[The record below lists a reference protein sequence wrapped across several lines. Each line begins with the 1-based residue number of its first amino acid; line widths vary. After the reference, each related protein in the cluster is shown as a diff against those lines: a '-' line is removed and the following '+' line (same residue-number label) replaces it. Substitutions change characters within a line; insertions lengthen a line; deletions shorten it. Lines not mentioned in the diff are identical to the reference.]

1 MSIRREHVS
10 SFRSAHLP
18 LRHVLSV
25 KPPLLRCC
33 PASSIGATFNDPNW
47 ESEACPIC
55 LDPLGEDSSVYPWN
69 GDDATSIPVCSN
81 LHMYHKGCIAQ
92 HIRTKG
98 TANAKCPEGREVL
111 NKMALDTLK
120 LKYAFRENAD
130 LRQAVKELIRI
141 DPTGQAPH
149 PIHGLIG
156 EWDVSKVEDFGMVFL
171 NFKRFNADISKWVVK
186 NASTT
191 TMMFSGCS
199 DFNVDLYD
207 WEFGDNLTYMRDMF
221 NGCISFNRDLTLWRV
236 RNVRDMS
243 GLFKGCSKF
252 NGNLSMWQTD
262 SVVFA
267 SSMFEDTEFF
277 NSDISRWNVNNV
289 VFADKMFKGSLDFNR
304 DLCSWTF
311 RQSAIVTDMFL
322 GAETFN
328 ADPSTRPPKVGTN
341 GGGGVSCDS

>member
-55 LDPLGEDSSVYPWN
+55 LDPLGEDSSV
-69 GDDATSIPVCSN
+69 
-81 LHMYHKGCIAQ
+81 
-92 HIRTKG
+92 
-98 TANAKCPEGREVL
+98 
-111 NKMALDTLK
+111 
-120 LKYAFRENAD
+120 
-130 LRQAVKELIRI
+130 
-141 DPTGQAPH
+141 
-149 PIHGLIG
+149 
-156 EWDVSKVEDFGMVFL
+156 
-171 NFKRFNADISKWVVK
+171 
-186 NASTT
+186 
-191 TMMFSGCS
+191 
-199 DFNVDLYD
+199 
-207 WEFGDNLTYMRDMF
+207 
-221 NGCISFNRDLTLWRV
+221 
-236 RNVRDMS
+236 
-243 GLFKGCSKF
+243 
-252 NGNLSMWQTD
+252 
-262 SVVFA
+262 
-267 SSMFEDTEFF
+267 F